1 MLKPIFTK
9 ARLIKRNLSLA
20 ALRLEAHSHALKPG
34 QARADLQQQQQQLQ
48 WWSSPQR
55 HDKRVQL
62 FALKIF
68 THDSVARPGQSQI
81 QSRSQAELP
90 QQESPHALLCPGS
103 HVCICCTGTQITAR
117 LGVRSTV
124 RVRATEPGQHRSQW
138 QLQPPL
144 RGPRCCC
151 SIRCNIC

>member
-1 MLKPIFTK
+1 M
-9 ARLIKRNLSLA
+9 RSSQGR
-20 ALRLEAHSHALKPG
+20 
-34 QARADLQQQQQQLQ
+34 QARADLQQEQQQLLLQQQQQQQQLQ

-81 QSRSQAELP
+81 QSRSQAGLP

-117 LGVRSTV
+117 LGVRSTG
-124 RVRATEPGQHRSQW
+124 RARARAGTASKSVAASASSEGSALLLFYQMQYLLTNKLAFHKLP
-138 QLQPPL
+138 
-144 RGPRCCC
+144 
-151 SIRCNIC
+151 